1 MKNIRAEM
9 DPKALLDEL
18 MGKDRDLP
26 FDQQKKKRL
35 RFDDPEVFS
44 LCKVSMLYACSL
56 FRSPWCVVSAAL
68 NTFYDLYI
76 MDKTFLLV
84 LFQLSVQIWSVF
96 LYLLLLTGR
105 L

>member
-1 MKNIRAEM
+1 MKNVRAKM

-44 LCKVSMLYACSL
+44 LCKVTLVV
-56 FRSPWCVVSAAL
+56 CV
-68 NTFYDLYI
+68 
-76 MDKTFLLV
+76 
-84 LFQLSVQIWSVF
+84 
-96 LYLLLLTGR
+96 
-105 L
+105 

>member
-1 MKNIRAEM
+1 MKTIRAKM

-68 NTFYDLYI
+68 NTFYFIPVTYI
-76 MDKTFLLV
+76 LWTKHSH
-84 LFQLSVQIWSVF
+84 LFCFNF
-96 LYLLLLTGR
+96 LYR
-105 L
+105 YRVFSSVYFS